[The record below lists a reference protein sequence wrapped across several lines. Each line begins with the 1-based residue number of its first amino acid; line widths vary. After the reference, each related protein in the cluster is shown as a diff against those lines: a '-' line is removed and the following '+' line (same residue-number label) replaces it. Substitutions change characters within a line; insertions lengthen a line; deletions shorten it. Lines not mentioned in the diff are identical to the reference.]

1 MNRYTF
7 KYTEVYETYFDVD
20 AEDNDEAQDIAS
32 DRISEERIGDH
43 ELESTDVEITNVEED
58 I

>member
-20 AEDNDEAQDIAS
+20 AEDSDEAQDIAS

-43 ELESTDVEITNVEED
+43 ELESTDVEITNIEED